1 MLVEREKVKEVFDAY
16 VKGYNDEDAR
26 IRLKIE
32 HTYRVAALCE
42 RIARSLKC
50 TKEEIDLAWLIGM
63 LHDIGRFEQ
72 LKNYGTFM
80 DAKSI
85 NHAHYGVLLLFEKG
99 LIRQFIA
106 SSQYDIVIRKS
117 IENHN
122 IYILPNDLDDYT
134 LHFCNIIRDADKID
148 ILKVNALI
156 PLETVY
162 EFSEE
167 EIKQSIVSNEVL
179 ESFYQHQAVKHNLK
193 KTPLDHVVGHI
204 SLAFELIFP
213 VSFAIVEE
221 QGYLRQL
228 LNFKPS
234 NEIAIEQFQ
243 EIEKEMTNYCKLA
256 LELNGLNQ

>member
-1 MLVEREKVKEVFDAY
+1 MVVEREKVKVTFETY
-16 VKGYNDEDAR
+16 VKGYNDREPR

-42 RIARSLKC
+42 RIAKSLKC
-50 TKEEIDLAWLIGM
+50 NQEEIDLAWLIGM

-85 NHAHYGVLLLFEKG
+85 NHAQYGVQLLFEKG

-106 SSQYDIVIRKS
+106 DSQYDIAIKKA

-122 IYILPNDLDDYT
+122 VYILPNNLDDYT
-134 LHFCNIIRDADKID
+134 SLFCNIIRDADKID

-167 EIKQSIVSNEVL
+167 QIKRSIVTSEVM
-179 ESFYQHQAVKHNLK
+179 EAFYQHHAVKHNLK
-193 KTPLDHVVGHI
+193 KSPLDHVVGHI
-204 SLAFELIFP
+204 SLAFELVFP
-213 VSFAIVEE
+213 VSFVIIEE

-228 LNFKPS
+228 LNFDPD
-234 NEIAIEQFQ
+234 NAIAKEQFE
-243 EIEKEMTNYCKLA
+243 EIEKEMTHYCKLA
-256 LELNGLNQ
+256 LELNGYK

>member
-1 MLVEREKVKEVFDAY
+1 MLVEREKVREVFETY
-16 VKGYNDEDAR
+16 VKGYNDKEPR

-32 HTYRVAALCE
+32 HTYRVATLCE
-42 RIARSLKC
+42 RIARSLTC

-72 LKNYGTFM
+72 LKKYGTFM

-85 NHAHYGVLLLFEKG
+85 NHAHYGVELLFEKG

-106 SSQYDIVIRKS
+106 DSSYDNVIKKA

-122 IYILPNDLDDYT
+122 VYILPNDLDDYT
-134 LHFCNIIRDADKID
+134 SFFCNIIRDADKID
-148 ILKVNALI
+148 ILKVNAQI

-167 EIKQSIVSNEVL
+167 QIKQSVVTSEVM
-179 ESFYQHQAVKHNLK
+179 ESFYQHHAVKHNLK
-193 KTPLDHVVGHI
+193 KSPLDHVVGHI

-228 LNFKPS
+228 LNFKPD
-234 NEIAIEQFQ
+234 NEVAKEQFE
-243 EIEKEMTNYCKLA
+243 EIEKEMTWYCKLA
-256 LELNGLNQ
+256 LELNSYN